1 MTEDNNH
8 IDRAVEFLEQTQRMG
23 EQLRTAED
31 LQRQLLAR
39 MIDLKKQKQTDSEE
53 YLQLDQRSKALQA
66 QIDKYRHIYLERL
79 EVIKE
84 VKARKHSSNK
94 ININ

>member
-66 QIDKYRHIYLERL
+66 QIDKYRPIYLERL

-84 VKARKHSSNK
+84 VKARNHSSNK
-94 ININ
+94 LTIN

>member
-53 YLQLDQRSKALQA
+53 YLQLDQRSTALQA
-66 QIDKYRHIYLERL
+66 QIDKYRPIYLERL

-94 ININ
+94 LTIN

>member
-31 LQRQLLAR
+31 LQRQLLTR

-53 YLQLDQRSKALQA
+53 YLQLDQRSKALQV
-66 QIDKYRHIYLERL
+66 QIDKYRPIYLERL

-94 ININ
+94 LIIN

>member
-66 QIDKYRHIYLERL
+66 QIDKYRPIYLECL

-94 ININ
+94 LTIN

>member
-53 YLQLDQRSKALQA
+53 YLQLDQRSKALQV
-66 QIDKYRHIYLERL
+66 QVDKYRPIYLERL

-84 VKARKHSSNK
+84 VKARKHSSK
-94 ININ
+94 KLTIN